1 MGRVKEL
8 LLDNEDI
15 VDDSVYEGLYYQ
27 STIWNVVDIIQ
38 RYGMSTVLGD
48 IVDEMKKKEIK

>member
-1 MGRVKEL
+1 MGKMKEL
-8 LLDNEDI
+8 LIDNEDI
-15 VDDSVYEGLYYQ
+15 ADDCVYEGLYYQ